1 MGNDTMANIRP
12 LQPDD
17 MERVVEIDT
26 RITGRSR
33 RKFYEKRLQAALAN
47 GKGFV
52 TVGIEGAA
60 GINGFAIARL
70 QSGEYGNDQR
80 VAVLDVL
87 AVDPDARHDGAGQ
100 ALLEAVSD
108 ILRKLEIGELRTQI
122 DWLDQGLAHFF
133 ATAGFHLAPEQILE
147 RSVARN
153 L

>member
-47 GKGFV
+47 GKVFV

-60 GINGFAIARL
+60 GVNGLASGRL
-70 QSGEYGNDQR
+70 QSG
-80 VAVLDVL
+80 L
-87 AVDPDARHDGAGQ
+87 
-100 ALLEAVSD
+100 
-108 ILRKLEIGELRTQI
+108 
-122 DWLDQGLAHFF
+122 
-133 ATAGFHLAPEQILE
+133 
-147 RSVARN
+147 
-153 L
+153 